1 MYWQF
6 KQCDKNTH
14 TILLMQCHH
23 LPVRQMIDV
32 SVELCFN
39 FSSVIA
45 YWLLYYTETP
55 QLACKHCCSPTR
67 SMKLLSSSIQ
77 LKVVQGLLPRF
88 LFIATSAH
96 PYNHTVKHEMQESK
110 ELHLTNVGFVCICCR
125 ICDTATK
132 CLHSSKNALVH
143 DDMM

>member
-1 MYWQF
+1 M
-6 KQCDKNTH
+6 
-14 TILLMQCHH
+14 LCHH
-23 LPVRQMIDV
+23 LSGSQMIDV

-45 YWLLYYTETP
+45 YWLLYTETP
-55 QLACKHCCSPTR
+55 QLACKHSCSPTR
-67 SMKLLSSSIQ
+67 SMKLLISSIQ

-88 LFIATSAH
+88 LFIATSH
-96 PYNHTVKHEMQESK
+96 PYNHTVKHEIQESK

-132 CLHSSKNALVH
+132 GLHSSKNALH
-143 DDMM
+143 DVIAWLGTTGSRLLVVLEYIVVL